1 MKESGFID
9 VCQRT
14 ERKEERVKV
23 RNTRTGQIGLTF
35 GCTMEGETIQVELE
49 SGELD
54 SWAKW
59 DCEEA

>member
-1 MKESGFID
+1 MKESGFVD

-14 ERKEERVKV
+14 EHKEERVLL
-23 RNTRTGQIGLTF
+23 RNTRTGQIGRTF

-54 SWAKW
+54 SWAKG

>member
-1 MKESGFID
+1 MKETGFVD

-14 ERKEERVKV
+14 ERKDERVRL

-54 SWAKW
+54 SWVKG

>member
-1 MKESGFID
+1 MKEPGFVD

-14 ERKEERVKV
+14 ERKDERVRL

-49 SGELD
+49 NGEMD
-54 SWAKW
+54 SWPPEE
-59 DCEEA
+59 CEEA